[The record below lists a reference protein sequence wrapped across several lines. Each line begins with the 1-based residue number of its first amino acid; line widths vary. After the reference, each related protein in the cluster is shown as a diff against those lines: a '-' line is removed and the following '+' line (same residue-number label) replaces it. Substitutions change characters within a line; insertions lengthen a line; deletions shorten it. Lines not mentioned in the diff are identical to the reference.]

1 MSKAK
6 PTEMEVDELEKNNGQ
21 IFQNDQIKIK
31 QENVDNDG
39 DFNFIDENEAK
50 SNHEDDP
57 VVSEIP
63 VFLAKTLAQQL
74 YLFQVRRLFL
84 IIISWF

>member
-1 MSKAK
+1 MSTAK

-21 IFQNDQIKIK
+21 NFQNDRIKIK
-31 QENVDNDG
+31 QETVDNDG
-39 DFNFIDENEAK
+39 DFNLIDENEAK
-50 SNHEDDP
+50 PNIEDDP

-74 YLFQVRRLFL
+74 YLFQV
-84 IIISWF
+84 

>member
-1 MSKAK
+1 MSTAAK

-21 IFQNDQIKIK
+21 NFQNDQIKIK
-31 QENVDNDG
+31 QETVDNDG
-39 DFNFIDENEAK
+39 DFNLVDENEAK
-50 SNHEDDP
+50 PNHEEDP

-74 YLFQVRRLFL
+74 YLFQVSKKNF
-84 IIISWF
+84 FCF

>member
-1 MSKAK
+1 MSTAK

-21 IFQNDQIKIK
+21 NFQNDRIKIK
-31 QENVDNDG
+31 QETVDNDG
-39 DFNFIDENEAK
+39 DFNLIDENEAK
-50 SNHEDDP
+50 PNIEDDP

-74 YLFQVRRLFL
+74 YLFQVR
-84 IIISWF
+84 

>member
-1 MSKAK
+1 MSIAK

-21 IFQNDQIKIK
+21 NFQNDRIKIK
-31 QENVDNDG
+31 QETVDNDG
-39 DFNFIDENEAK
+39 DFNLIDENEAK
-50 SNHEDDP
+50 PNIEDDP

-74 YLFQVRRLFL
+74 YLFQVRYF
-84 IIISWF
+84 F

>member
-1 MSKAK
+1 MSIAK

-21 IFQNDQIKIK
+21 NFQNDRIKIK
-31 QENVDNDG
+31 QETVDNDG
-39 DFNFIDENEAK
+39 DFNLIDENEAK
-50 SNHEDDP
+50 PNIEDDP

-74 YLFQVRRLFL
+74 YLFQVR
-84 IIISWF
+84 

>member
-1 MSKAK
+1 MSTAAK

-21 IFQNDQIKIK
+21 NFQNDQIKIK
-31 QENVDNDG
+31 QETVDNDG
-39 DFNFIDENEAK
+39 DFNLIDENEAK
-50 SNHEDDP
+50 PNIEDDP

-74 YLFQVRRLFL
+74 YLFQVSKKNF
-84 IIISWF
+84 FCF